1 MLFHPR
7 AWKLGILALLLL
19 AAAPAS
25 SSAGWLGFRN
35 DIKDTIIVQSSPVT
49 NRGVVAVRGRP
60 KAMVAGE
67 VAWESLLV
75 PGNRLIQVYDSNKV
89 LIYTKTIP
97 VVGDLFFSIQ
107 LDPKTNAVQLVPIKA
122 PVKPPRQK

>member
-7 AWKLGILALLLL
+7 AWKLGTLAVLLL

-35 DIKDTIIVQSSPVT
+35 DIKDTIVVQSSPAT
-49 NRGVVAVRGRP
+49 NRGVVPALGRP

-75 PGNRLIQVYDSNKV
+75 PGNRQIRIYDSNKV

-122 PVKPPRQK
+122 PVKPPGQK